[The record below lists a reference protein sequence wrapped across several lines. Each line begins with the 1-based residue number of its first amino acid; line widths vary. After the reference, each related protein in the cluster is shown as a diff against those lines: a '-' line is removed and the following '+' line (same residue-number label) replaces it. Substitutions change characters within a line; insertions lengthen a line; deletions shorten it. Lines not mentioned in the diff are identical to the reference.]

1 MHVRAHSSWI
11 TNMVH
16 ALESNGLDGSAESKP
31 CPVKRIKTRFNGTDR
46 SVNQTKTNVFDAAS
60 IQEAS
65 PEETMKACSWDNVNA
80 LYRKSSLLAR
90 SVSRCPIW
98 RGHVLG
104 IGYAHSKRQNWLHP
118 SIQSLALP
126 PSTSRVH
133 PKAGFLHPL
142 LALPSL
148 WMLARTSPMWGISHT
163 IRALKTLIWHA
174 RIFNPV
180 VLIKWLNYNHQ
191 IAKESTE
198 ITEEFLKA
206 VQSGDAALNT
216 LYSSFGTQSPMAT
229 PNTIA

>member
-1 MHVRAHSSWI
+1 MAKGDLVLMTVQDARPRSIQLDHSTWSMRWKA
-11 TNMVH
+11 TDSM
-16 ALESNGLDGSAESKP
+16 GSAESKP

-46 SVNQTKTNVFDAAS
+46 SVSQTKMNVFDAAS

-104 IGYAHSKRQNWLHP
+104 IGYAASKRQNWLHP

-148 WMLARTSPMWGISHT
+148 WMPARTSPMWGISRYHT
-163 IRALKTLIWHA
+163 SPQNLDLACAHL
-174 RIFNPV
+174 
-180 VLIKWLNYNHQ
+180 
-191 IAKESTE
+191 
-198 ITEEFLKA
+198 
-206 VQSGDAALNT
+206 QSGCAHQMAAITTNK
-216 LYSSFGTQSPMAT
+216 SPKN
-229 PNTIA
+229 PQKSLKNF